1 MRWPAEKVLAPLVG
15 DLCMILHPISENAVK
30 KLSEKGF

>member
-1 MRWPAEKVLAPLVG
+1 VYVRWGTKHVRVSRKRRT
-15 DLCMILHPISENAVK
+15 SENAVK